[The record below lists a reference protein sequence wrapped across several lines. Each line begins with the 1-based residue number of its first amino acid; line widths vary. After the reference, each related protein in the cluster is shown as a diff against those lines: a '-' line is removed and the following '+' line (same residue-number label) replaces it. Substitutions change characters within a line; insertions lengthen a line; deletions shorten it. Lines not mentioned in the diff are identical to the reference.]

1 MHLTKKERL
10 SFIYQLRL
18 LEALYPDDNA
28 GYAQMRGAL
37 EEGFASEYCGT
48 LFALPDTLDIEE
60 CDRVTEVLEMYR
72 AIYLALRDVG
82 PAHPFAQHR
91 LARFAGFDPVFEGRH
106 GAFAEHLIQRGLY
119 RELTGMAGAR
129 AQRPMMPVYEAMLR
143 AWSRLP
149 RRYQLDLMQVATL
162 LDVAN
167 DYLVE
172 AELHPEEADEDVEA
186 LMGEVLSFQQARPA
200 G

>member
-28 GYAQMRGAL
+28 GYAQMRDAL
-37 EEGFASEYCGT
+37 ENGFASEYCGT

-72 AIYLALRDVG
+72 AIHLALRDVG

-106 GAFAEHLIQRGLY
+106 GAFAEHLVKRGLY
-119 RELTGMAGAR
+119 RELAPVVATHAL
-129 AQRPMMPVYEAMLR
+129 RPMLPVYEAMLR
-143 AWSRLP
+143 VWSALS

-162 LDVAN
+162 VDVSN
-167 DYLVE
+167 DYLVDMPRGGE
-172 AELHPEEADEDVEA
+172 ELDAAVET
-186 LMGEVLSFQQARPA
+186 LMGEVLSFRQVLPGA
-200 G
+200 

>member
-28 GYAQMRGAL
+28 GYAQMRDAL
-37 EEGFASEYCGT
+37 ENGFASEYCGT

-72 AIYLALRDVG
+72 AIHLALRDVG

-106 GAFAEHLIQRGLY
+106 GAFAEHLVQRGLY
-119 RELTGMAGAR
+119 RELSEVAGAR
-129 AQRPMMPVYEAMLR
+129 ALRPMLPVYEAMVR
-143 AWSRLP
+143 AWSRLT

-172 AELHPEEADEDVEA
+172 AQPADFGAEDDMEA
-186 LMGEVLSFQQARPA
+186 LMGEVLSFRQARPGA
-200 G
+200 

>member
-18 LEALYPDDNA
+18 LEVLYPDDNA
-28 GYAQMRGAL
+28 GYAQMRDAL
-37 EEGFASEYCGT
+37 ENGFASEYCGT

-72 AIYLALRDVG
+72 AIHLALRDVG
-82 PAHPFAQHR
+82 HAHPFAQHR
-91 LARFAGFDPVFEGRH
+91 LARFGGFDPVFEGRH
-106 GAFAEHLIQRGLY
+106 GAFAEHLVQRGLY
-119 RELTGMAGAR
+119 RELHGVVSTH
-129 AQRPMMPVYEAMLR
+129 AQRPMLPVYEAMLR
-143 AWSRLP
+143 VWSPLS

-172 AELHPEEADEDVEA
+172 MPPEAGDFDAEVEA
-186 LMGEVLSFQQARPA
+186 LMGEVLAFRQARPT

>member
-48 LFALPDTLDIEE
+48 LFALPDTLD
-60 CDRVTEVLEMYR
+60 MYR
-72 AIYLALRDVG
+72 AIHLALRDVG

-106 GAFAEHLIQRGLY
+106 GAFAVHLVQRGLY
-119 RELTGMAGAR
+119 RELSQVVSTY
-129 AQRPMMPVYEAMLR
+129 AQRPMLPVYEAMLR
-143 AWSRLP
+143 VWAPLP

-167 DYLVE
+167 DYLIE
-172 AELHPEEADEDVEA
+172 AEPYQDQAEGDVEA

>member
-72 AIYLALRDVG
+72 AIQLALRDVG

-106 GAFAEHLIQRGLY
+106 GAFAEHMVQRGLY
-119 RELTGMAGAR
+119 RELSDVADAR
-129 AQRPMMPVYEAMLR
+129 ALRPMLPVYEAMLR
-143 AWSRLP
+143 AWSRLT

-172 AELHPEEADEDVEA
+172 AEAFSGDGEDEVEA
-186 LMGEVLSFQQARPA
+186 LMGEVLSFRQSSTAA
-200 G
+200 

>member
-60 CDRVTEVLEMYR
+60 CDRVMEVLEMYR
-72 AIYLALRDVG
+72 AIHLALRDVG
-82 PAHPFAQHR
+82 PAHPFSQHW

-106 GAFAEHLIQRGLY
+106 GAFAEHLVERGLY
-119 RELTGMAGAR
+119 RELTEDAGAR
-129 AQRPMMPVYEAMLR
+129 AARPMLPVYEAMVR
-143 AWSRLP
+143 AWARLT

-167 DYLVE
+167 DYLT
-172 AELHPEEADEDVEA
+172 EADPLHTDEEQDVEA
-186 LMGEVLSFQQARPA
+186 LMGEVLAFRQSRPA

>member
-28 GYAQMRGAL
+28 GYAQMRDAL
-37 EEGFASEYCGT
+37 ENGFASEYCGT

-72 AIYLALRDVG
+72 AIHLALRDVG

-106 GAFAEHLIQRGLY
+106 GAFAEHLVNRGLY
-119 RELTGMAGAR
+119 RELAPVVATHAL
-129 AQRPMMPVYEAMLR
+129 RPMLPVYEAMLR
-143 AWSRLP
+143 VWSTLS

-162 LDVAN
+162 VDVSN

-172 AELHPEEADEDVEA
+172 MPRGGDEMDAEVEA
-186 LMGEVLSFQQARPA
+186 LMGEVLSFRHARP
-200 G
+200 GM

>member
-10 SFIYQLRL
+10 SFIYQLRM
-18 LEALYPDDNA
+18 LEALYPDDNG
-28 GYAQMRGAL
+28 GYAQTRDAL
-37 EEGFASEYCGT
+37 ENGFASEYCGT

-60 CDRVTEVLEMYR
+60 CDRVTEVMEMYR
-72 AIYLALRDVG
+72 AIHLALRDVG

-91 LARFAGFDPVFEGRH
+91 MARFAGFDPVFEGRH
-106 GAFAEHLIQRGLY
+106 GAFAEHLVKRGLY
-119 RELTGMAGAR
+119 RELAGVVSTHAH
-129 AQRPMMPVYEAMLR
+129 RPMLPVYEAMMRVWAPLT
-143 AWSRLP
+143 

-162 LDVAN
+162 LDVSN
-167 DYLVE
+167 DYLVDMPPTNGE
-172 AELHPEEADEDVEA
+172 MDADVEA

>member
-1 MHLTKKERL
+1 
-10 SFIYQLRL
+10 
-18 LEALYPDDNA
+18 
-28 GYAQMRGAL
+28 
-37 EEGFASEYCGT
+37 
-48 LFALPDTLDIEE
+48 
-60 CDRVTEVLEMYR
+60 
-72 AIYLALRDVG
+72 
-82 PAHPFAQHR
+82 
-91 LARFAGFDPVFEGRH
+91 
-106 GAFAEHLIQRGLY
+106 
-119 RELTGMAGAR
+119 MAGAR

-143 AWSRLP
+143 AWSRLT

>member
-37 EEGFASEYCGT
+37 EHGFASEYCAT
-48 LFALPDTLDIEE
+48 LFALPDALDIEE
-60 CDRVTEVLEMYR
+60 CDRVTEILEMFR
-72 AIYLALRDVG
+72 AIHLALREVG
-82 PAHPFAQHR
+82 PTHPFAQHR

-106 GAFAEHLIQRGLY
+106 GAFAEHLVKRGLY
-119 RELTGMAGAR
+119 RELAPVVATHAL
-129 AQRPMMPVYEAMLR
+129 RPMLPVYEAMLR
-143 AWSRLP
+143 VWSALS

-162 LDVAN
+162 VDVSN
-167 DYLVE
+167 DYLVDMPRGGE
-172 AELHPEEADEDVEA
+172 ELDAAVET
-186 LMGEVLSFQQARPA
+186 LMGEVLSFRQVLPGA
-200 G
+200 